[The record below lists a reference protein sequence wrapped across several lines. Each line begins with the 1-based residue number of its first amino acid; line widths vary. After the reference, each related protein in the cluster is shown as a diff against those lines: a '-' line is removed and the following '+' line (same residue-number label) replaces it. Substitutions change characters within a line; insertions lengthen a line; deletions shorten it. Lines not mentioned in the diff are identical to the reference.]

1 MDVSLKTSSGNIT
14 TSPNEKRDI
23 AAINNVLSTY
33 NLSVTETIYGA
44 STVQY
49 RIELP
54 IDLKNINPIMRLKT
68 NICIALNDDNIQ
80 YYRQGKDLII
90 ERKGAFNLV
99 CFGDMVNDNVTFR
112 SKPGIKLAL
121 GKDIH
126 GEKIYTDLKKAPHM
140 LIAGSTGSG
149 KSELLHSIVAS
160 IVYRMPYHPN
170 ALAIIDMKGTEFT
183 AYKNTGYVPIISN
196 ENDAFI
202 FLEKMVKL
210 MDERYSELE
219 KHGYADIDEG
229 IKLGMNPIVI
239 VVDELADLILKNRHV
254 EDELV
259 KIAQKGRAAGIHLI
273 LATQSPRH
281 DVVTGLLK
289 ANIPVRVALQTT
301 NGLESRIIMDRQG
314 AENLNGKGDM
324 LFLGRGMQYPIRLQG
339 AYVDNSDKK
348 ILRDVLLKNKKKYH
362 AREWYGDTEP
372 QIIYKVIRFFK
383 KKSPT
388 L

>member
-1 MDVSLKTSSGNIT
+1 MDIRLKSSSGTIST
-14 TSPNEKRDI
+14 PPNEYKDI
-23 AAINNVLSTY
+23 AAINEVISSYGLK
-33 NLSVTETIYGA
+33 VTETIHGA

-68 NICIALNDDNIQ
+68 NICIALNDDNVN

-90 ERKGAFNLV
+90 ERKGEFNLV
-99 CFGDMVNDNVTFR
+99 YFGDMVNDSVVFR
-112 SKPGIKLAL
+112 SEPGIKLAL

-126 GEKIYTDLKKAPHM
+126 GDRIYTDLKKAPHM

-183 AYKNTGYVPIISN
+183 AYKKTGFVPIISN
-196 ENDAFI
+196 EKEAFI
-202 FLEKMVKL
+202 FLEKMVKF
-210 MDERYSELE
+210 MDQRYEELE

-229 IKLGMNPIVI
+229 MKLGMNPIVI
-239 VVDELADLILKNRHV
+239 VVDELADLILKNKRV

-259 KIAQKGRAAGIHLI
+259 KIAQKGRAAGIHLV

-339 AYVDNSDKK
+339 AYVDNSDKQK
-348 ILRDVLLKNKKKYH
+348 IREVLLMNKKKYH
-362 AREWYGDTEP
+362 AREWYGDNEP
-372 QIIYKVIRFFK
+372 QFIYNLIRFFK
-383 KKSPT
+383 KSPT
-388 L
+388 R